1 MNYSKLDLRHIVSWS
16 SWSNVGLKPTFNE
29 SVTVGGRWV
38 RKILTRNVMNG
49 FKKD

>member
-1 MNYSKLDLRHIVSWS
+1 MNYQKLDIRHIV

-49 FKKD
+49 LKKD